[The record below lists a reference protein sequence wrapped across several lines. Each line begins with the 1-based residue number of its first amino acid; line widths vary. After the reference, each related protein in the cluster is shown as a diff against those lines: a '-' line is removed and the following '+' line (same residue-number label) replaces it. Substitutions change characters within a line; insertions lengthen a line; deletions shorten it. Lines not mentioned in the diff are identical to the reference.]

1 MDEIKRIPTIEFN
14 EVQIRTNF
22 NRVKLTKDYFITLL
36 LYLIKDVE
44 GIYFKGGTAI
54 NKIFL
59 NHARLSEDID
69 FALTENVVKVNKEIQ
84 EIIEKS
90 DIFERMTEEKNVE
103 GFLRIVVWY
112 KGFEDE
118 KDHIF
123 IDLNQ
128 REKIILP
135 TEFSEV
141 KHFYS
146 HFIPEFSIKIINKE
160 EMIADK
166 VAATIGRNKPRDH
179 LDIYNII
186 HAKIP
191 INMKLAKKKCQAAG
205 DEFSLIKMFNK
216 AKTLK
221 NRWDKDMASLIAEP
235 VKFKKVIQYLAKH
248 FNLKEE
254 KVRLVKRV

>member
-22 NRVKLTKDYFITLL
+22 NRIKLTKDYFITLL
-36 LYLIKDVE
+36 LYLIKGVD

-69 FALTENVVKVNKEIQ
+69 FALTKNVAKVKKEIQ

-90 DIFERMTEEKNVE
+90 GLFKRITEGKNVE
-103 GFLRIVVWY
+103 GFLRMVVWY

-118 KDHIF
+118 EDYIF

-135 TEFSEV
+135 TEFSKI

-146 HFIPEFSIKIINKE
+146 QFIPEFSIKTINKE
-160 EMIADK
+160 EIIADK

-186 HAKIP
+186 RAKIP
-191 INMKLAKKKCQAAG
+191 INMKLAKKKCEGAG

-221 NRWDKDMASLIAEP
+221 NRWDKDMASLITEP
-235 VKFKKVIQYLAKH
+235 IKFKKVIQYLAKY

-254 KVRLVKRV
+254 KVRLVKKI